1 MKKSYNDFRIHFAS
15 YKSKVD
21 YNRPFLND
29 DTSQSVINK
38 LGNVYEETIEITKS
52 FLDIKTV
59 DQIQSILSKKK
70 VIDLYGVGT
79 AYITALNFEQKMM
92 STPYFINLKHI
103 PSDQNRQAMLSHK
116 DTVAIIISY
125 SGEEEEI
132 KKIVNYIKQKEGT
145 IIAVTSIND
154 SYLRKHAD
162 YCLTICSKENLFSKI
177 SADYI
182 MDIIFSLLFKNN
194 YNINLIEKLERAKNI
209 QNIEF

>member
-1 MKKSYNDFRIHFAS
+1 
-15 YKSKVD
+15 
-21 YNRPFLND
+21 
-29 DTSQSVINK
+29 
-38 LGNVYEETIEITKS
+38 
-52 FLDIKTV
+52 
-59 DQIQSILSKKK
+59 
-70 VIDLYGVGT
+70 
-79 AYITALNFEQKMM
+79 MM
-92 STPYFINLKHI
+92 STPYFVNLNHI
-103 PSDQNRQAMLSHK
+103 PFDQNRQAMLSHK

-177 SADYI
+177 GSYSSKVSADYI

-209 QNIEF
+209 QKIELI